1 MKKTYMKP
9 ELEAIKIQTQ
19 QMIATSPLGMGAGD
33 KNPATEAD
41 AAFFELLNGA
51 VALVVEMI

>member
-41 AAFFELLNGA
+41 AAFFEGDDDF
-51 VALVVEMI
+51 